1 MYRSLFIALLL
12 AFPAAATA
20 QSNTASPAAVTVDSA
35 GWLAIGGVSIIQ
47 LRDKSSLQSLSDR
60 SSRTHVPHGERTR
73 EDSQEGPLPR
83 HQRGGAPTPAPRAL
97 GELLD
102 RRRRRAGDEGD
113 FRDAAANDQKPDKL
127 AAAYAEQFR
136 KALRRIYTP

>member
-12 AFPAAATA
+12 AFPAVATA

-47 LRDKSSLQSLSDR
+47 LRDKSVCNSLSDR
-60 SSRTHVPHGERTR
+60 SSRIMSRMVNALERIHKKDRFHNITVAVLPPRPGE
-73 EDSQEGPLPR
+73 P
-83 HQRGGAPTPAPRAL
+83 L
-97 GELLD
+97 GEPWI
-102 RRRRRAGDEGD
+102 AVEGELVMKVTYE
-113 FRDAAANDQKPDKL
+113 DAAANDQKPDKL
-127 AAAYAEQFR
+127 AAAYADQFR